1 MFSRNKIMRNFFVLL
16 TALLLLPLTLL
27 HAADMSASPAT
38 PNIIFLLADDMR
50 WDAMSCAGN
59 PLLKTPNIDRL
70 AAGGIRF
77 ENGFVTTS
85 ICAVSRASILTG
97 QYARRHGVN
106 DFKQPVSDLQT
117 TYPVILRKNG
127 YYTGFIGKWGVAAHD
142 REYFVRCASEFDFWA
157 GDMFQTAYW
166 HQRNCNYVTNNSTSG
181 RTNSFCSC
189 PPQGRKGEGCGPNG
203 PNPALQDPVHA
214 ETEFVPAKIRS
225 FLDQRDIAKPF
236 CLSVSF
242 KAPHGP
248 WQGFAPRFAGD
259 FEGAAIPRRANV
271 TLDAAMQQPE
281 FLRSSLANDVGLNLA
296 QDTQKRDEMFR
307 QYYRLIEGVDF
318 CVGEILKELQQRG
331 LAGNTVILFTADNGH
346 FSGEHGFFGKW
357 FMHEESL
364 RVPMLILDP
373 RLPKEQA
380 GKVCSSMVLNIDI
393 APTILELAGLK
404 VPGTMQ
410 GESLA
415 PLLSS
420 PAKTLRTEF
429 FYEHLY
435 THWPKPPKHIEPS
448 EGVRTMDWKYITWLE
463 QAGNGREEL
472 YDLRNDPL
480 EMKNLVADHAAQKRL
495 EEMRD
500 KHKRFMAEVK

>member
-1 MFSRNKIMRNFFVLL
+1 MNTAITKPLLCRLFVLVL
-16 TALLLLPLTLL
+16 TATGASY
-27 HAADMSASPAT
+27 AAEKSGTTAR

-59 PLLKTPNIDRL
+59 PVLKTPNIDRL
-70 AAGGIRF
+70 AAGGIRY

-97 QYARRHGVN
+97 QYARRHGVH
-106 DFKQPVSDLQT
+106 DFKHPVSDLQA

-127 YYTGFIGKWGVAAHD
+127 YYTGFIGKWGVAGSD

-157 GDMFQTAYW
+157 GDMGQTAYW
-166 HQRNCNYVTNNSTSG
+166 HQRDCNHLTNNSTSG

-203 PNPALQDPVHA
+203 PNPALRDPVHA

-225 FLDQRDIAKPF
+225 FLDQRDAGRPF

-259 FEGAAIPRRANV
+259 FEGAEIPKSANV
-271 TLDAAMQQPE
+271 TIDAAMQQPG
-281 FLRSSLANDVGLNLA
+281 FLQKSLANDVGLKLA
-296 QDTQKRDEMFR
+296 QDSQKRNEMFR

-364 RVPMLILDP
+364 RVPMLVLDP
-373 RLPKEQA
+373 RLSQEQA
-380 GKVCSSMVLNIDI
+380 GKISSALVLNIDI
-393 APTILELAGLK
+393 APTILELAGVE
-404 VPGTMQ
+404 VPGSMQ
-410 GESLA
+410 GKSLV
-415 PLLSS
+415 PLLSN
-420 PAKTLRTEF
+420 PNETLRTEF

-448 EGVRTMDWKYITWLE
+448 EGVRTRDWKYIAWLE
-463 QAGNGREEL
+463 QTGSGREEL

-480 EMKNLVADHAAQKRL
+480 EMKNLVADCAVQKRL

-500 KHKRFMAEVK
+500 QHKRFLAELK